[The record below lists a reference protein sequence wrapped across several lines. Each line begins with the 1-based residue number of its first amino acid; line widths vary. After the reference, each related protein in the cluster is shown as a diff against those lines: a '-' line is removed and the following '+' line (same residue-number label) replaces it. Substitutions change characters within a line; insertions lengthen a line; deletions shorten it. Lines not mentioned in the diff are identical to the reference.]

1 MRERYF
7 IINAQT
13 ETMHIQG
20 YCQQT
25 KPRKKPLR
33 LFEDP
38 LELEAYAGRKLRL
51 CKACEKE
58 KNRV

>member
-7 IINAQT
+7 IINAKT
-13 ETMHIQG
+13 DIMHIQG
-20 YCQQT
+20 LCQQT
-25 KPRKKPLR
+25 KPRKIPIR

-38 LELEAYAGRKLRL
+38 AELEEYAGRKFRL

-58 KNRV
+58 RDKL